1 MGQTGI
7 AEAFVDTVLTVATLA
22 RINSCLQC
30 PFSGQRLIKDYQD
43 MDKRNQRILK
53 AIIASY
59 IETGGPI
66 GSRTISKKYDFGL
79 SPATIR
85 NIMSDLEEMGLL
97 THPYTSSGRIPTE
110 KGYRYYIDNIMSE
123 NELEYIDEEE
133 FERRYQNKKMDIIE
147 LMHET
152 SVILSIFSH
161 YSGVATMPCFTNT
174 IFQHLKF
181 IKLAKKNIM
190 AIFISQ
196 EGIVQN
202 KVFDIDED
210 YSQKE
215 LDRIAD
221 YVNKEFRGLAI
232 AEIRSR
238 LLDEMRA
245 DNAHYNYLM
254 LKVLKDSENTFSEN
268 GGIFLEGAANVLN
281 LPEFSSDVGKMKSLV
296 MAFEEKYT
304 ILKFLNKCLDSEGVK
319 VYIGAEDSVL
329 NNCSV
334 VAANYKDGNR
344 ILGTIG
350 VIGPTRMEYTRVIPL
365 VDVTARIL
373 SRTLSKEY

>member
-1 MGQTGI
+1 
-7 AEAFVDTVLTVATLA
+7 
-22 RINSCLQC
+22 
-30 PFSGQRLIKDYQD
+30 
-43 MDKRNQRILK
+43 MDNRNQRILK
-53 AIIASY
+53 AVITSY

-85 NIMSDLEEMGLL
+85 NIMSDLEEIGLL

-110 KGYRYYIDNIMSE
+110 KGYRYYIDNLMSE
-123 NELEYIDEEE
+123 NELACIDEEA
-133 FERRYQNKKMDIIE
+133 FEKRYQKKMDIVE

-181 IKLAKKNIM
+181 IKLAKKNII
-190 AIFISQ
+190 AIFVSQ

-202 KVFDIDED
+202 KVLDIDED

-221 YVNKEFRGLAI
+221 YVNTKFNGLTI
-232 AEIRSR
+232 AEIRNR
-238 LLDEMRA
+238 LLEEMRA
-245 DNAHYNYLM
+245 DNAHYSYLL
-254 LKVLKDSENTFSEN
+254 LKVLKDSESAFSEN
-268 GGIFLEGAANVLN
+268 GSIFLEGAANVLN
-281 LPEFSSDVGKMKSLV
+281 LPEFSSDMDKMKSLV
-296 MAFEEKYT
+296 NAFEEKHT
-304 ILKFLNKCLDSEGVK
+304 ILNFLNKCLDSEGVK
-319 VYIGAEDSVL
+319 VYIGTGNSVL

-334 VAANYKDGNR
+334 VAANYRDGSR
-344 ILGTIG
+344 VIGTIG

-373 SRTLSKEY
+373 SRTISKEY

>member
-1 MGQTGI
+1 MH
-7 AEAFVDTVLTVATLA
+7 
-22 RINSCLQC
+22 NK
-30 PFSGQRLIKDYQD
+30 RLIEDYQY
-43 MDKRNQRILK
+43 MDNRNQRILK
-53 AIIASY
+53 AVITSY

-85 NIMSDLEEMGLL
+85 NIMSDLEDMGLL

-110 KGYRYYIDNIMSE
+110 RGYRYYIDNLMSE
-123 NELEYIDEEE
+123 NELAYIDEEA
-133 FERRYQNKKMDIIE
+133 FEKRYQKKMDIVE

-181 IKLAKKNIM
+181 IKLAKKNII
-190 AIFISQ
+190 AIFVSQ

-221 YVNKEFRGLAI
+221 YVNTKFNGLTI
-232 AEIRSR
+232 AEIRNR
-238 LLDEMRA
+238 LLEEMRA
-245 DNAHYNYLM
+245 DNAHYSYLL
-254 LKVLKDSENTFSEN
+254 LKVLKDSESAFSEN
-268 GGIFLEGAANVLN
+268 GSIFLEGAANVLN
-281 LPEFSSDVGKMKSLV
+281 LPEFSSDMDKMKSLV
-296 MAFEEKYT
+296 NAFEEKYT
-304 ILKFLNKCLDSEGVK
+304 ILNFLNKCLDSEGVK
-319 VYIGAEDSVL
+319 VYIGTGNSVL
-329 NNCSV
+329 NSCSV
-334 VAANYKDGNR
+334 VAANYRDGSR
-344 ILGTIG
+344 VIGTIG